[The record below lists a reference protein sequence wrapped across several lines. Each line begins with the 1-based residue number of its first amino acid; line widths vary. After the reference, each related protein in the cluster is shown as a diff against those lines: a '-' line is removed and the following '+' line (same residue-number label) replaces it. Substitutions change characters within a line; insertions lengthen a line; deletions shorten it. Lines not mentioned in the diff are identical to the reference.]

1 MTKVYSIDGITPVV
15 HPSAFVHPSAV
26 LIGDVI
32 VGAGVY
38 IGPCSS
44 LRGDFGRLII
54 MAGANFQDCCIMHG
68 YPDSDTVVEEDGHIG
83 HGAVLHGCTV
93 KKNAMIGMNAVVLD
107 NAVVG
112 ESSIVAASALI
123 KSGMVI
129 PPRVLVAGV
138 PGRVVRDLSEQ
149 DLASKIRGTRAYQ
162 ALARRSLATMQA
174 TEALTEEEPNRK
186 RLHVP
191 EITRVGH

>member
-1 MTKVYSIDGITPVV
+1 
-15 HPSAFVHPSAV
+15 
-26 LIGDVI
+26 
-32 VGAGVY
+32 
-38 IGPCSS
+38 
-44 LRGDFGRLII
+44 
-54 MAGANFQDCCIMHG
+54 
-68 YPDSDTVVEEDGHIG
+68 
-83 HGAVLHGCTV
+83 
-93 KKNAMIGMNAVVLD
+93 MIGMNAVVLD

-112 ESSIVAASALI
+112 ETSNVAASALI

-138 PGRVVRDLSEQ
+138 PGRVVRDLSEK
-149 DLASKIRGTRAYQ
+149 DLASKIRGTRGYQ